1 MKTIELKAY
10 EFSELNDKAK
20 EKVLQE
26 YCSLNVD
33 NDWWW
38 EFCYEDFNTLGLKV
52 NSFDIYRQTIDI
64 EFKNDIKEFCN
75 NIVNSW
81 NDTDMLNICNDYLA
95 NGNNT
100 NKENESYYKKL
111 IAEEVLTSLTNE
123 YDYLISE
130 EAVIERIE
138 ANEYYFNEEGINI
151 NNII

>member
-33 NDWWW
+33 NEYWW
-38 EFCYEDFNTLGLKV
+38 EFCLAEFNDLGLKI
-52 NSFDIYRQTIDI
+52 NTFDLYRHEIDFDFI
-64 EFKNDIKEFCN
+64 DDINEFCINVIN
-75 NIVNSW
+75 NFGDEDFVNV
-81 NDTDMLNICNDYLA
+81 CEDYLK
-95 NGNNT
+95 
-100 NKENESYYKKL
+100 NKGDKQYYKKL

-138 ANEYYFNEEGINI
+138 ANEYYFNKEGINI
-151 NNII
+151 NDII

>member
-33 NDWWW
+33 NECWW
-38 EFCYEDFNTLGLKV
+38 EFCYEEFNNLGLNI
-52 NSFDIYRQTIDI
+52 NSFDIYKQEIDI
-64 EFKNDIKEFCN
+64 DFKDDINEFCINVIN
-75 NIVNSW
+75 NFGDEDIINV
-81 NDTDMLNICNDYLA
+81 CEDYLK
-95 NGNNT
+95 
-100 NKENESYYKKL
+100 NKGDKQYYKKL

-130 EAVIERIE
+130 EAVIETIL

-151 NNII
+151 NDII

>member
-33 NDWWW
+33 NEYWW
-38 EFCYEDFNTLGLKV
+38 EFCLAEFNDLGLKI
-52 NSFDIYRQTIDI
+52 NTFDLYRHEIDFDFI
-64 EFKNDIKEFCN
+64 DDINEFCINVIN
-75 NIVNSW
+75 NFGDEDFVNV
-81 NDTDMLNICNDYLA
+81 CEDYLK
-95 NGNNT
+95 
-100 NKENESYYKKL
+100 NKGDKQYYKKL

-130 EAVIERIE
+130 EAVIETIL

-151 NNII
+151 NDII

>member
-33 NDWWW
+33 NEYWW
-38 EFCYEDFNTLGLKV
+38 EFCSLEFKDLGLKI
-52 NSFDIYRQTIDI
+52 NSFDIYRQEIDI
-64 EFKNDIKEFCN
+64 DFTDNINEFCINVIN
-75 NIVNSW
+75 NFGDEDIINV
-81 NDTDMLNICNDYLA
+81 CEDYLK
-95 NGNNT
+95 
-100 NKENESYYKKL
+100 NKGDKQYYKKL

-130 EAVIERIE
+130 ESVIETIE

>member
-33 NDWWW
+33 NECWW
-38 EFCYEDFNTLGLKV
+38 EFCYEEFNNLGLNI
-52 NSFDIYRQTIDI
+52 NSFDIYKQEIDI
-64 EFKNDIKEFCN
+64 DFIDDINEFCINVIN
-75 NIVNSW
+75 NFGDEDFVNV
-81 NDTDMLNICNDYLA
+81 CEDYLK
-95 NGNNT
+95 
-100 NKENESYYKKL
+100 NKGDKQYYKKL

-130 EAVIERIE
+130 EAVIETIL

-151 NNII
+151 NDII